1 LDWNINNNNR
11 FNVRGSYSKNNALN
25 AVSRGETSLDPTTNQ
40 SLSTNGTEKD
50 QTKIVVG
57 QLVSTLNSATVNELR
72 FQWAREDRP
81 RISNSA
87 LPQILTGF
95 ATFGATAFLP
105 TTQYDTRYQVAD
117 ALTYIKGNHNL
128 KFGGEYSRLFASQT
142 FGFNQFG
149 QYVLSI
155 GSQTTN
161 TNNTFSNIQSTF
173 NCLSNVAQPIN
184 CQTGA
189 AGTYLGRFDLATGT
203 GSLRYLK
210 QIGNLQAAFKVQ
222 ELAFFGQDSWR
233 ITPKLTL
240 NYGLRVE
247 QQFNPT
253 PEVSNTQIVNVVK
266 NTIFPIRN
274 ASYDPS

>member
-155 GSQTTN
+155 GS
-161 TNNTFSNIQSTF
+161 SLANIQSTAT
-173 NCLSNVAQPIN
+173 CLSNVALPTLN
-184 CQTGA
+184 CQTLANTNTNG
-189 AGTYLGRFDLATGT
+189 GYLGRFDLAVGT

-222 ELAFFGQDSWR
+222 ELA
-233 ITPKLTL
+233 
-240 NYGLRVE
+240 
-247 QQFNPT
+247 
-253 PEVSNTQIVNVVK
+253 
-266 NTIFPIRN
+266 
-274 ASYDPS
+274 